1 MMLTPCL
8 SLGHAGAHLLL
19 PSVSFIF
26 VGPLS
31 SSWRVFSS
39 VVVVVFVII
48 LHCCRYRYR
57 RRVVIGIRFMLALG
71 FPIGF
76 RRQFELAFGLSLCWF
91 VPVSFIVVSLYSS
104 LYSSSVGVSV
114 VALRLLVSPWG
125 SL

>member
-19 PSVSFIF
+19 PSLSFIF

-57 RRVVIGIRFMLALG
+57 RRVVIGIRFMLALC

-76 RRQFELAFGLSLCWF
+76 RRQFELVFGLSLCYG
-91 VPVSFIVVSLYSS
+91 SFPFRSL
-104 LYSSSVGVSV
+104 LFHCIRHCIR
-114 VALRLLVSPWG
+114 LRIRFLWPFLWSPCG